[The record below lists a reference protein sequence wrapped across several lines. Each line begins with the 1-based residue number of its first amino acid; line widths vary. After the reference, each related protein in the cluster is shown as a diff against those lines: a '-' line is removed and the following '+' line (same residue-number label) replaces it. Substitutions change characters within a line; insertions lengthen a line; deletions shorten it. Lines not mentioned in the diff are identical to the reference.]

1 MFPLSANE
9 NKPFVVAVVGP
20 TASGKTAMGVKLA
33 KEFDGEV
40 ISADSMQIYKGMDIS
55 TAKPSAEEMQGIPHH
70 LIDFLERDVSFSVA
84 DYVNLAREKIA
95 DITER
100 GKLPVIVGGTGLY
113 ISSLLDNIKFSESK
127 GNDDYRRELSEFAAL
142 NGSEALHSR
151 LAEIDPEAAS
161 EIHPNNTVRVI
172 RALEVCHETGRKF
185 SQVKQ
190 EGRMTEKNYD
200 SLVIGLTYSDR
211 QVLYERINKRVD
223 LMLEM
228 GLVDEAR
235 AIWQESGLKTAANAI
250 GCKELIQ
257 YFENR
262 ESLEACIDKIKQ
274 ETRRYAK
281 RQLTWFRKNE
291 QIQWLMLDEIDE
303 TEKKLEKCKKVIANH
318 KKM

>member
-1 MFPLSANE
+1 
-9 NKPFVVAVVGP
+9 
-20 TASGKTAMGVKLA
+20 
-33 KEFDGEV
+33 
-40 ISADSMQIYKGMDIS
+40 
-55 TAKPSAEEMQGIPHH
+55 
-70 LIDFLERDVSFSVA
+70 
-84 DYVNLAREKIA
+84 
-95 DITER
+95 
-100 GKLPVIVGGTGLY
+100 
-113 ISSLLDNIKFSESK
+113 
-127 GNDDYRRELSEFAAL
+127 
-142 NGSEALHSR
+142 
-151 LAEIDPEAAS
+151 
-161 EIHPNNTVRVI
+161 
-172 RALEVCHETGRKF
+172 
-185 SQVKQ
+185 
-190 EGRMTEKNYD
+190 MTEKNYD
-200 SLVIGLTYSDR
+200 SLIIGLTYSDR

-250 GCKELIQ
+250 GCKELIP

-281 RQLTWFRKNE
+281 RQLTWFRKKE